1 MTVKKQEGAKGTA
14 VNRQELE
21 QCVHEYGKELYAFC
35 CRLTPNQAE
44 ADDLYQDTFL
54 KAVELQEQIEAN
66 RNPRSY
72 LISIALRIWKN
83 RRRKAAWRSR
93 IAGEIRGMEE
103 AVLRTGTTYAGGTAA
118 GFADAVPAGFADA
131 APAGFADAAPTGFAD
146 AVRAGFSETSP
157 VEETVLD
164 SERVRLVRDCVAAL
178 PERYR
183 IPVYLY
189 YTANL
194 PVRQIAKMLRLPD
207 GTVKSR
213 LHKARKLL
221 KARLEGVLDEI

>member
-1 MTVKKQEGAKGTA
+1 M
-14 VNRQELE
+14 NRQELE
-21 QCVHEYGKELYAFC
+21 QCVHEYGKDLYAFC
-35 CRLTPNQAE
+35 CRLTPNKAE

-54 KAVELQEQIEAN
+54 KAVELREQIEADG
-66 RNPRSY
+66 NPRSY

-93 IAGEIRGMEE
+93 IAGETRYIEE
-103 AVLRTGTTYAGGTAA
+103 AVFDMGAAESGGGGYGESKTNAA
-118 GFADAVPAGFADA
+118 
-131 APAGFADAAPTGFAD
+131 
-146 AVRAGFSETSP
+146 RAGFSETSP
-157 VEETVLD
+157 VEETALD
-164 SERVRLVRDCVAAL
+164 RERTRFVRESVAGL

-183 IPVYLY
+183 IPLYLH

-194 PVRQIAKMLRLPD
+194 SVQQIAKMLRLPD

-221 KARLEGVLDEI
+221 KARLEGVLDET

>member
-54 KAVELQEQIEAN
+54 KAVELQEQIEAD

-103 AVLRTGTTYAGGTAA
+103 AVLRTGTTYAGGT
-118 GFADAVPAGFADA
+118 VAGFADA
-131 APAGFADAAPTGFAD
+131 APAGFAGAAPTGFAD